1 MKLEVWAIGKTSEA
15 YLSSGIQAYQLKIS
29 HFIPFGYHELPESR
43 LQKSAE
49 KGKALKNQ
57 ADLLISRLAPE
68 DHVVLLDEKGKQMN
82 SVQFASYL
90 NGFLISS
97 YKRVVFLTG
106 GAYGFHDT
114 VYKKYPEKLSLSNLT
129 FPHDMVRLFL
139 LEQIYRGCSILKNQ
153 PYHHI

>member
-1 MKLEVWAIGKTSEA
+1 MKLAVWAIGKTSEA
-15 YLSSGIQAYQLKIS
+15 YLSAGILAYRQKIS
-29 HFIPFGYHELPESR
+29 HYIPFDYQELPESR
-43 LQKSAE
+43 QQKSAE

-57 ADLLISRLAPE
+57 AELLISRLAPE
-68 DHVVLLDEKGKQMN
+68 DHVVLLDDKGKQMN
-82 SVQFASYL
+82 SIQFAGYL

-106 GAYGFHDT
+106 GAYGFHDS
-114 VYKKYPEKLSLSNLT
+114 VYKKYPEKLSLSSLT
-129 FPHDMVRLFL
+129 FPHDLVRLIL